1 MKPEWRKPHLKVI
14 MMGNSGVGKSSL
26 MNRFVNHRFTNLFR
40 ATIGTDFLTKEISV
54 EGRSVVLHIWDTAG
68 TERFQSLGTAFFR
81 ASHCCLLV
89 FDVTSTASFYALD
102 TWLHEFLSQQ
112 VKPLSPTNFPLVVV
126 GNKTD
131 LKNRQ
136 VSREEA
142 QRWCRVAGADY
153 IEGSAKE
160 DVNVEKSFHQ
170 AACAALQYFEVKE
183 DSVDTT
189 DGKIQ
194 ISENPS
200 EIRRDK
206 CQC

>member
-1 MKPEWRKPHLKVI
+1 
-14 MMGNSGVGKSSL
+14 

-54 EGRSVVLHIWDTAG
+54 DGRSVVLHIWDTAG

-89 FDVTSTASFYALD
+89 FDVTSTASFHALD

-112 VKPLSPTNFPLVVV
+112 DKNLSPTDFPLVVV

-131 LKNRQ
+131 LQNRQ
-136 VSREEA
+136 VSIEEA
-142 QRWCRVAGADY
+142 QRWCRVAGAQY
-153 IEGSAKE
+153 IEGSAKD

-170 AACAALQYFEVKE
+170 AACVALQYFEVNE
-183 DSVDTT
+183 ANPVDDS
-189 DGKIQ
+189 DGPIQ

-200 EIRRDK
+200 EIRRVK